1 MIGFCSG
8 FCLEVSKNMDYGA
21 AVAQKGY
28 DVKTCADRFLV
39 YSSAF
44 RTLKVFSVSS
54 VTGTA
59 PSNNS
64 ADFTANSGTDVI
76 TSAAHGLVNGD
87 QVNFL
92 SDGTLPGGLEAFE
105 YNYPWTGEVYYVIN
119 KTTNTFQVSLTPG
132 GSAINITS
140 AGSGI
145 HTWYN
150 DTIKITVTHSLGY
163 YAPAI
168 WVYNGSTTLGVASSY
183 LNSDAAYL
191 PLLTKQY
198 TDKTEVYLGPMIDG
212 GSTNPGD
219 TVYFT
224 VYQFLDTFD
233 AYTASVIA
241 SGTTLGASSNDYGF
255 RISKPGF
262 DVKTC
267 ANVDCIISSSFFT
280 NIVHKKG
287 TATGTVDPIQITH
300 SLGYIPSFLAFL
312 KPVGKSFLGST
323 NNLISV
329 TTTTLDSY
337 PDPDDV
343 LYYVIFKAKS
353 I

>member
-1 MIGFCSG
+1 
-8 FCLEVSKNMDYGA
+8 MDYG
-21 AVAQKGY
+21 VKFSQKGY
-28 DVKTCADRFLV
+28 DVKTAADRFLV

-44 RTLKVFSVSS
+44 RTLKVMSVTS
-54 VTGTA
+54 VTGIA
-59 PSNNS
+59 PSDRFAN
-64 ADFTANSGTDVI
+64 FTANAGTDII

-92 SDGTLPGGLEAFE
+92 TDGTLPGGLEIID
-105 YNYPWTGEVYYVIN
+105 YNYPWTGELYYVVN
-119 KTTNTFQVSLTPG
+119 KATNTFQVSLTPG
-132 GSAINITS
+132 GTPVNITS
-140 AGSGI
+140 AGSGT

-168 WVYNGSTTLGVASSY
+168 WVYNGSTSLGVASSY
-183 LNSDAAYL
+183 MNADAMYL
-191 PLLTKQY
+191 PLVTRQY
-198 TDKTEVYLGPMIDG
+198 TDKTEVYLGPGIDG
-212 GSTNPGD
+212 GSTVPGD
-219 TVYFT
+219 TVYLT

-233 AYTASVIA
+233 SYTASTIS
-241 SGTTLGASSNDYGF
+241 SGTTLGSSSNDYGF

-280 NIVHKKG
+280 NIVHTKG
-287 TATGTVDPIQITH
+287 SATGSASPISISH
-300 SLGYIPSFLAFL
+300 GLGYIPSFLAFL
-312 KPVGKSFLGST
+312 QPVGRTFLGSASSF
-323 NNLISV
+323 ISV
-329 TTTTLDSY
+329 TTTTVDSF
-337 PDPDDV
+337 PDVGDV